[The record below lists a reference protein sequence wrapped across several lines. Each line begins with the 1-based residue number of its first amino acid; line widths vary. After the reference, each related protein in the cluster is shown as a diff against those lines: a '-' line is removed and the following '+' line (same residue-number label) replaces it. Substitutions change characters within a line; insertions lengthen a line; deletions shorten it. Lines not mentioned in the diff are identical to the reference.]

1 VKEASIYSNQS
12 LIAYNQAA
20 KIRQPGK
27 STFNFPSFP
36 VAPEFSAILRFWL
49 FSITLMWNN
58 QINLKFLQTLTK
70 WITIVAFIS
79 NQTQGALSG
88 TTTTI
93 ARDTHRFKG
102 FFGELYF
109 RGRCRGKGASDRNTL
124 AVDHHHPLRS
134 FAPFGRANKG
144 PPFLAGAKLPSM
156 KASCQSSAPF
166 SSSME
171 RNLRQTSSQTPCSS
185 QSLNLRQ
192 QEDGLGYLSGRS
204 CQRAP
209 VRSTQRIPSRTSL
222 LSIEGRPPFG
232 LLFGLG
238 RSGSI
243 SFHRSSF
250 MNRVFLAIGHLP
262 TA

>member
-1 VKEASIYSNQS
+1 MKEASIYSNQS

-27 STFNFPSFP
+27 GAFNFPSFP
-36 VAPEFSAILRFWL
+36 IASEFSAILRFCL
-49 FSITLMWNN
+49 FPIAPVWNN
-58 QINLKFLQTLTK
+58 QIDFKLFQPLTK
-70 WITIVAFIS
+70 WITIVTFIG
-79 NQTQGALSG
+79 NQTQRALSG
-88 TTTTI
+88 TTATI
-93 ARDTHRFKG
+93 ARYTHRFKS
-102 FFGELYF
+102 FFGKRYF

-166 SSSME
+166 SSSMA
-171 RNLRQTSSQTPCSS
+171 RNLRQTSSQIPCSS

-232 LLFGLG
+232 FRFGLG
-238 RSGSI
+238 SSGSI
-243 SFHRSSF
+243 NFHRSSF
-250 MNRVFLAIGHLP
+250 MKRVFLAIGHLP